1 MIKRIDEFINSLE
14 LSGAVSKGSFY
25 LKELNTGDGNI
36 KSLNFKVYVEKIIEG
51 KKFLIL
57 TYKPKEGDLEIL
69 KEIEG
74 EFVYLVDE
82 NYNIGRIP
90 EFEKIL
96 DEAIRLKAT
105 DIHVEPKSG
114 FMLIRFR
121 IDGDLVT
128 IYQSNQNCE
137 NIINKIKVKS
147 GLDTMN
153 KEIQESSFEYKGFMI
168 RVSSVPALNGE
179 KIVYRLLQRSV
190 EGLDLETLGLRKEI
204 SEFILNRAQKAGIH
218 LICGPTGSGKNT
230 TLHGI
235 IKTIN
240 SDKKNIISIEDP
252 IEYKNENITQLEVN
266 NKRDRTFHK
275 LLRAILRQDPDI
287 LYIGEIRDEE
297 TAEVAFRS
305 AITGHVVFS
314 TLHTKDI
321 NSTFD
326 RILDL
331 NINENLM
338 NEALKTVINQRLVK
352 TLCADCRKKV
362 EAPKWLKEKGINY
375 VYEAVGC
382 GRCDNGYKGRVG
394 VYEVNV
400 IDDGEVQTIMNFED
414 SLVEHLKNGKIDL
427 KTFEVENDL

>member
-1 MIKRIDEFINSLE
+1 
-14 LSGAVSKGSFY
+14 
-25 LKELNTGDGNI
+25 
-36 KSLNFKVYVEKIIEG
+36 
-51 KKFLIL
+51 
-57 TYKPKEGDLEIL
+57 
-69 KEIEG
+69 
-74 EFVYLVDE
+74 
-82 NYNIGRIP
+82 
-90 EFEKIL
+90 
-96 DEAIRLKAT
+96 
-105 DIHVEPKSG
+105 
-114 FMLIRFR
+114 MLIRFR

-235 IKTIN
+235 IKKIN

-394 VYEVNV
+394 VFEVNV
-400 IDDGEVQTIMNFED
+400 IEDGEVQTIMNFED

>member
-74 EFVYLVDE
+74 DFVYFVDE

-235 IKTIN
+235 IKKIN

-352 TLCADCRKKV
+352 TLCKDCRKKV

-400 IDDGEVQTIMNFED
+400 IEDGEVQTIMNFED

>member
-74 EFVYLVDE
+74 DFVYFVDE

-235 IKTIN
+235 IKKIN

-352 TLCADCRKKV
+352 TLCKDCRKKV
-362 EAPKWLKEKGINY
+362 EAPKWLREKGINY

-394 VYEVNV
+394 VFEVNV

-414 SLVEHLKNGKIDL
+414 SLVEHIKNGKIDL

>member
-74 EFVYLVDE
+74 DFVYFVDE

-204 SEFILNRAQKAGIH
+204 SGFILNRAQKAGIH

-394 VYEVNV
+394 VFEVNV

-414 SLVEHLKNGKIDL
+414 SLVEHIKNGKIDL

>member
-74 EFVYLVDE
+74 DFVYFIDE

-235 IKTIN
+235 IKKIN

-352 TLCADCRKKV
+352 TLCEDCRKKI

-394 VYEVNV
+394 VFEVNV

-414 SLVEHLKNGKIDL
+414 SLVEHIKNGKIDL

>member
-74 EFVYLVDE
+74 DFVYFVDE

-204 SEFILNRAQKAGIH
+204 PEPILNRAQKAGIH

-235 IKTIN
+235 VKKIN

-352 TLCADCRKKV
+352 TLCEDCGKKV
-362 EAPKWLKEKGINY
+362 DAPKWLKEKGINY

-394 VYEVNV
+394 VFEVNV
-400 IDDGEVQTIMNFED
+400 IEDGEVQTIINFED

>member
-14 LSGAVSKGSFY
+14 LSGAGAKGSFY
-25 LKELNTGDGNI
+25 LKELNAGNGSI
-36 KSLNFKVYVEKIIEG
+36 KSVNFKVYVEKIIDG
-51 KKFLIL
+51 NKFLIL
-57 TYKPKEGDLEIL
+57 TYNPTEVDLEIL

-74 EFVYLVDE
+74 DFVYFVDE

-105 DIHVEPKSG
+105 DVHVEPKSG

-235 IKTIN
+235 IKKIN

-362 EAPKWLKEKGINY
+362 EAPKWLKEKRIN
-375 VYEAVGC
+375 
-382 GRCDNGYKGRVG
+382 
-394 VYEVNV
+394 
-400 IDDGEVQTIMNFED
+400 
-414 SLVEHLKNGKIDL
+414 
-427 KTFEVENDL
+427 

>member
-74 EFVYLVDE
+74 DFVYFVDE

-121 IDGDLVT
+121 IDGDLVA

-235 IKTIN
+235 IKKIN

-352 TLCADCRKKV
+352 TLCEDCGKKV
-362 EAPKWLKEKGINY
+362 DAPKWLIEKGINY

-394 VYEVNV
+394 VFEVNV
-400 IDDGEVQTIMNFED
+400 IEDGEVQTIINFED

>member
-74 EFVYLVDE
+74 DFVYFVDE

>member
-74 EFVYLVDE
+74 DFVYFIDE

-235 IKTIN
+235 IKKIN

>member
-74 EFVYLVDE
+74 DFVYFVDE

-235 IKTIN
+235 IKKIN

-338 NEALKTVINQRLVK
+338 KEALKTVINQRLVK

-394 VYEVNV
+394 IFEVNF
-400 IDDGEVQTIMNFED
+400 IEDGEVQTIMNFED

>member
-14 LSGAVSKGSFY
+14 LSGAGSKGSFY
-25 LKELNTGDGNI
+25 LKELNTGGGNI
-36 KSLNFKVYVEKIIEG
+36 KSANFKVYVEKIIEG
-51 KKFLIL
+51 NKFLIL
-57 TYKPKEGDLEIL
+57 TYNPTVEDLEIL
-69 KEIEG
+69 REIEG
-74 EFVYLVDE
+74 DFIYQVDE

-105 DIHVEPKSG
+105 DVHVEPKSG

-137 NIINKIKVKS
+137 NIINKIKVKA

-153 KEIQESSFEYKGFMI
+153 REIQESSFEYKGFMI

-179 KIVYRLLQRSV
+179 KIVFRLLQRSV
-190 EGLDLETLGLRKEI
+190 EGLDLKTLGLKKDI
-204 SEFILNRAQKAGIH
+204 AEFILNRSQKAGIH

-235 IKTIN
+235 IKKIN

-305 AITGHVVFS
+305 AITGHIVFS

-331 NINENLM
+331 NIKENLM
-338 NEALKTVINQRLVK
+338 DEALKTVINQRLVK
-352 TLCADCRKKV
+352 TLCEDCKRKV
-362 EAPKWLKEKGINY
+362 EAPREQKEKGVDY

-382 GRCDNGYKGRVG
+382 GRCDNGYKGRIG
-394 VYEVNV
+394 IFEVNV
-400 IDDGEVQTIMNFED
+400 IENGEVKTIMDFEE
-414 SLVEHLKNGKIDL
+414 SLLDHLKNGKIDL

>member
-25 LKELNTGDGNI
+25 LKELNMGDGNI

-74 EFVYLVDE
+74 DFVYFIDE

-235 IKTIN
+235 IKKIN

-394 VYEVNV
+394 VFEVNV
-400 IDDGEVQTIMNFED
+400 IEDGEVQTIINFED

>member
-74 EFVYLVDE
+74 DFVYFVDE

-137 NIINKIKVKS
+137 NIINKI
-147 GLDTMN
+147 
-153 KEIQESSFEYKGFMI
+153 
-168 RVSSVPALNGE
+168 
-179 KIVYRLLQRSV
+179 
-190 EGLDLETLGLRKEI
+190 
-204 SEFILNRAQKAGIH
+204 
-218 LICGPTGSGKNT
+218 
-230 TLHGI
+230 
-235 IKTIN
+235 
-240 SDKKNIISIEDP
+240 
-252 IEYKNENITQLEVN
+252 
-266 NKRDRTFHK
+266 
-275 LLRAILRQDPDI
+275 
-287 LYIGEIRDEE
+287 
-297 TAEVAFRS
+297 
-305 AITGHVVFS
+305 
-314 TLHTKDI
+314 
-321 NSTFD
+321 
-326 RILDL
+326 
-331 NINENLM
+331 
-338 NEALKTVINQRLVK
+338 
-352 TLCADCRKKV
+352 
-362 EAPKWLKEKGINY
+362 
-375 VYEAVGC
+375 
-382 GRCDNGYKGRVG
+382 
-394 VYEVNV
+394 
-400 IDDGEVQTIMNFED
+400 
-414 SLVEHLKNGKIDL
+414 
-427 KTFEVENDL
+427 

>member
-74 EFVYLVDE
+74 DFVYFIDE

-235 IKTIN
+235 IKKIN

-266 NKRDRTFHK
+266 NKRNRTFHK

-382 GRCDNGYKGRVG
+382 GRCDKGYKGRIG
-394 VYEVNV
+394 VFEVNV

-414 SLVEHLKNGKIDL
+414 SLVEHIKNGKIDL

>member
-74 EFVYLVDE
+74 DFVYFIDE

-235 IKTIN
+235 IKKIN

-266 NKRDRTFHK
+266 NKRNRTFHK

-314 TLHTKDI
+314 TVHTKDI

-394 VYEVNV
+394 VFEVNV
-400 IDDGEVQTIMNFED
+400 IEDGEVQTIMNFED

>member
-36 KSLNFKVYVEKIIEG
+36 KSLNFKVYVEKVIEG

-74 EFVYLVDE
+74 DFVYFVDE

-235 IKTIN
+235 IKKIN

-394 VYEVNV
+394 VYEANV
-400 IDDGEVQTIMNFED
+400 IEDGEVQTIMNFED

>member
-25 LKELNTGDGNI
+25 LKELNMGDGNI

-74 EFVYLVDE
+74 DFVYFVDE

-235 IKTIN
+235 IKKIN

>member
-25 LKELNTGDGNI
+25 LKELNTGGGNI

-74 EFVYLVDE
+74 DFVYFVDE

-153 KEIQESSFEYKGFMI
+153 KEIQESSFEYKALMI

-235 IKTIN
+235 IKKIN

-362 EAPKWLKEKGINY
+362 EAPKWLKEKGINF
-375 VYEAVGC
+375 VNEAVGC

-394 VYEVNV
+394 VFEVNV
-400 IDDGEVQTIMNFED
+400 IEDGEVQTIINFED

>member
-74 EFVYLVDE
+74 DFVYFVDE

-362 EAPKWLKEKGINY
+362 EAPKWLKEKGINF

>member
-14 LSGAVSKGSFY
+14 LSGAVLKGSFY

-74 EFVYLVDE
+74 DFVYFVDE

-235 IKTIN
+235 IKKIN

-297 TAEVAFRS
+297 TAEVVFRS

-362 EAPKWLKEKGINY
+362 EAPKWLKEKGINF

-394 VYEVNV
+394 VFEVNV
-400 IDDGEVQTIMNFED
+400 IEDGEVQTIINFED

>member
-74 EFVYLVDE
+74 DFVYFVDE
-82 NYNIGRIP
+82 NHNIGRIP

-235 IKTIN
+235 IKKIN

-394 VYEVNV
+394 VFEVNV

-414 SLVEHLKNGKIDL
+414 SLVEHIKNGKIDL

>member
-69 KEIEG
+69 REIEG
-74 EFVYLVDE
+74 DFVYFVDE

-105 DIHVEPKSG
+105 DIHIEPKSG

-235 IKTIN
+235 IKKIN

-352 TLCADCRKKV
+352 TLCKDCRKKV

-400 IDDGEVQTIMNFED
+400 IEDGEVQTIMNFED

>member
-74 EFVYLVDE
+74 DFVYFVDE
-82 NYNIGRIP
+82 NHNIGRIP

-190 EGLDLETLGLRKEI
+190 EGLDLETLGLKKEI

-235 IKTIN
+235 IKKIN

-400 IDDGEVQTIMNFED
+400 IDDGDVQTIMNFED

>member
-74 EFVYLVDE
+74 DFVYFIDE

-235 IKTIN
+235 IKKIN

-394 VYEVNV
+394 VFEVNV

-414 SLVEHLKNGKIDL
+414 SLVKHIKNGKIDL

>member
-394 VYEVNV
+394 VFEVNV

-414 SLVEHLKNGKIDL
+414 SLVEHIKNGKIDL

>member
-74 EFVYLVDE
+74 EFVYFVDE

-235 IKTIN
+235 IKKIN

-352 TLCADCRKKV
+352 TLCADCRKKI

-400 IDDGEVQTIMNFED
+400 IEDGEVQTIINFED

>member
-36 KSLNFKVYVEKIIEG
+36 KSLNFKVYVEKVIEG

-74 EFVYLVDE
+74 DFVYFVDE

-235 IKTIN
+235 IKKIN

-362 EAPKWLKEKGINY
+362 EAPKWLIEKGINY

-400 IDDGEVQTIMNFED
+400 IEDGEVQTIMNFED

>member
-74 EFVYLVDE
+74 DFVYFVDE

-235 IKTIN
+235 IKKIN

-338 NEALKTVINQRLVK
+338 KEALKTVINQRLVK
-352 TLCADCRKKV
+352 TLCEDCRKKV

-394 VYEVNV
+394 IFEVNV
-400 IDDGEVQTIMNFED
+400 IEDGEIQTIMNFED

>member
-74 EFVYLVDE
+74 DFVYFIDE

-235 IKTIN
+235 IKKIN

-266 NKRDRTFHK
+266 NKRNRTFHK

-394 VYEVNV
+394 VFEVNV
-400 IDDGEVQTIMNFED
+400 IEDGEVQTIINFED

>member
-90 EFEKIL
+90 EFERIL

-352 TLCADCRKKV
+352 TLCEDCRKKI

>member
-74 EFVYLVDE
+74 DFVYFVDE

-128 IYQSNQNCE
+128 IFQSNQNCE

-235 IKTIN
+235 IKKIN

-362 EAPKWLKEKGINY
+362 EAPKWLKEKGINF
-375 VYEAVGC
+375 VNEAVGC

-394 VYEVNV
+394 VFEVNV
-400 IDDGEVQTIMNFED
+400 IEDGEVQTIINFED